1 MSCPWEAEPA
11 AKDERRRRCSG
22 VRGKKG
28 PGRGGAVEAMEG
40 EGATNLGRE
49 KAEEAI
55 PWWTEAQRR
64 QWRGG
69 GSVRA
74 RRGPG
79 RPFIG
84 K

>member
-1 MSCPWEAEPA
+1 
-11 AKDERRRRCSG
+11 
-22 VRGKKG
+22 V
-28 PGRGGAVEAMEG
+28 EG
-40 EGATNLGRE
+40 EGAINLGRE
-49 KAEEAI
+49 RAEEAI
-55 PWWTEAQRR
+55 PRWTEAQRR